1 MALSTS
7 EEVAF
12 ERAFEHAWCS
22 PALVARRETVRI
34 LRLSSFKIAVHY
46 EWPGE
51 SAGPANLVGETK
63 VEPSDR
69 VGCEAMC
76 ATALCRCESNLP

>member
-1 MALSTS
+1 M
-7 EEVAF
+7 
-12 ERAFEHAWCS
+12 H
-22 PALVARRETVRI
+22 
-34 LRLSSFKIAVHY
+34 H
-46 EWPGE
+46 EWLGV

-76 ATALCRCESNLP
+76 ATALCRGESNLP